1 MTLDINRVVVAIG
14 GNALIKDNDHLEIQD
29 QLRTAQ
35 ETAAYIADFIA
46 LGYEIVLTHG
56 NGPQV
61 GFILQRSELAFEA
74 GELHFV
80 PLKNCVA
87 DTQGAIGYQ
96 LQESLH
102 NAFRNKGIKKNAAT
116 LVTMVEV
123 DSADPSFS
131 HPTKPIGVF
140 YPEEKVSALL
150 QKHPDWKI
158 VAQDGKGYRRV
169 VPSPKPLRVIE
180 IDAIRSMLD
189 AGICVIAS
197 GGGGIPVVA
206 DEQGQL
212 SGVNAVIDKDLSS
225 ALLANQLA
233 ADILI
238 ILTAVD
244 HVYLNFNQP
253 TQKTVELM
261 TVAEAAKFMQQGQF
275 ATGSMGPK
283 VQAAINFLAGGGK
296 RAIITSAENLLKAVK
311 NSGGT
316 HIIS

>member
-1 MTLDINRVVVAIG
+1 MAFEINRVVVAIG
-14 GNALIKDNDHLEIQD
+14 GNALIKDGDHLEIKD
-29 QLRTAQ
+29 QLQTAQ

-46 LGYEIVLTHG
+46 LGYEVVLTHG

-61 GFILQRSELAFEA
+61 GFILRRSELAFAA

-102 NAFRNKGIKKNAAT
+102 NAFLDKGIKKSAAT

-123 DSADPSFS
+123 DTNDPSFL
-131 HPTKPIGVF
+131 HPTKPIGIF
-140 YPEEKVSALL
+140 YQEETIVELR
-150 QKHPDWKI
+150 QKHPDWDI
-158 VAQDGKGYRRV
+158 VFQDGKGYRRV
-169 VPSPKPLRVIE
+169 VPSPKPQRVIE
-180 IDAIRSMLD
+180 VDAIRSMLD
-189 AGICVIAS
+189 AGICVVAS

-206 DEQGQL
+206 DDQGCL

-225 ALLANQLA
+225 ALLANELS
-233 ADILI
+233 ADMLI

-244 HVYLNFNQP
+244 NVYIDFNQP
-253 TQKTVELM
+253 TQRTIELM
-261 TVAEAAKFMQQGQF
+261 TVAEAKDFMQQGQF
-275 ATGSMGPK
+275 ASGSMGPK

-296 RAIITSAENLLKAVK
+296 RAIITSAKNLL
-311 NSGGT
+311 NSVQKKCGT

>member
-1 MTLDINRVVVAIG
+1 MSLIIKRVVVAIG
-14 GNALIKDNDHLEIQD
+14 GNSLIKDEGHQEVAD
-29 QLRTAQ
+29 QLKSAQ

-61 GFILQRSELAFEA
+61 GFILRRSELAYEA

-102 NAFRNKGIKKNAAT
+102 NAFKDKGIKKNAVT

-123 DSADPSFS
+123 AADDPSFTK
-131 HPTKPIGVF
+131 PTKPIGVF
-140 YPEEKVSALL
+140 YPEEKVAALL
-150 QKHPDWKI
+150 ESHPDWQM
-158 VAQDGKGYRRV
+158 AFQDGKGYRRV
-169 VPSPKPLRVIE
+169 VPSPTPKRVVEIE
-180 IDAIRSMLD
+180 AIRSMLD
-189 AGICVIAS
+189 AGLCVIAS

-206 DEQGQL
+206 DAQGNL
-212 SGVNAVIDKDLSS
+212 EGVNAVIDKDLSS
-225 ALLANQLA
+225 ALLANELS
-233 ADILI
+233 ADMLI

-244 HVYLNFNQP
+244 NVFIDFNKP
-253 TQKTVELM
+253 TQKTIEFM
-261 TVAEAAKFMQQGQF
+261 TVADAERYMGQGHF

-283 VQAAINFLAGGGK
+283 VQAAMNFLAGGGK
-296 RAIITSAENLLKAVK
+296 RVIITSPGNLVSAVMENR
-311 NSGGT
+311 GT
-316 HIIS
+316 HIVR